1 MIRSVV
7 FPTSVGRE
15 APLRTLLERLDSAVE
30 GQGTVLLLG
39 CDAGVGK
46 SRLVRDL
53 KQEATAPGREGGE
66 N

>member
-7 FPTSVGRE
+7 CPTSVGRE
-15 APLRTLLERLDSAVE
+15 AHLRTLLERAGE